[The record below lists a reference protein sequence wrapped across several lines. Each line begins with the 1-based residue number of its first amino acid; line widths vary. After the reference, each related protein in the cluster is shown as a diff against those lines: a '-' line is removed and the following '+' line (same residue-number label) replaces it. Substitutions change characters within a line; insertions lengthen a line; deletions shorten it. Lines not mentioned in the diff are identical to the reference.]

1 MTQKPIRGGSLP
13 ARAAV
18 LALLLAAVPA
28 GCISHSTGLMDEPPR
43 PKAKVTL
50 TASQFHDP
58 QAVATHAGPAPATT
72 GQSNGARTGP
82 NGAQPVGA
90 EETPAGTA
98 PGNAAA
104 DSNHQSDTVPAVVSH
119 AGLVG
124 QVNGRPIYVSE
135 FFAPI
140 ENELRIL
147 GRDKTREEFIIGA
160 YDVIQRR
167 LAELIKNE
175 LIYAEAQS
183 ALTENERVGLTYF
196 LQQLEGDLTR
206 DNGRGAA
213 DRRFREQKGLGVDEI
228 IELERRRQLIRYKV
242 QSEIEKRVIISW
254 RDVQR
259 YYRDHQAE
267 FNPPASI
274 QLRLLAVAAD
284 DAALRAE
291 IEKSLADGY
300 LFSSLAEQY
309 STILAS
315 RGGLMEPT
323 LLSSGLADTALTAWP
338 QVDAIARTLQKGEYG
353 GPVVVGGRA
362 IWVYVENHSDGAGR
376 SLYDVQLEIQKKLYD
391 ERYREEERKYLA
403 DLFARGNMDDFDNM
417 AILLLDIA
425 MQRWAAPE

>member
-1 MTQKPIRGGSLP
+1 MAKQRFGGGWMS
-13 ARAAV
+13 ARRAAMALV
-18 LALLLAAVPA
+18 LGAALP
-28 GCISHSTGLMDEPPR
+28 GCISNSTGLMDEPPR
-43 PKAKVTL
+43 PKARVTL
-50 TASQFHDP
+50 SASQFHDP
-58 QAVATHAGPAPATT
+58 QAAAMHAEPAPTATPDGT
-72 GQSNGARTGP
+72 
-82 NGAQPVGA
+82 
-90 EETPAGTA
+90 AGTVEPGSAQQAVTGSIPPTNLTA
-98 PGNAAA
+98 PANPIAE
-104 DSNHQSDTVPAVVSH
+104 TIPAVVSH

-160 YDVIQRR
+160 YDIIQRQ

-175 LIYAEAQS
+175 LVYAEAEA
-183 ALTENERVGLTYF
+183 ALTENERVGIRHF
-196 LQQLEGDLTR
+196 LRQLEGDLTR
-206 DNGRGAA
+206 DVGRKAS
-213 DRRFREQKGLGVDEI
+213 DRRFREEKGLGVDEV
-228 IELERRRQLIRYKV
+228 IELERRRQLILYKV
-242 QSEIEKRVIISW
+242 HSEIEKRVIVSW

-300 LFSSLAEQY
+300 LFSTLAEQY

-323 LLSSGLADTALTAWP
+323 VLGSGLADTALTAWP
-338 QVDAIARTLQKGEYG
+338 QVDAIARTLEKGQYG
-353 GPVVVGGRA
+353 GPVIVGERA

-376 SLYDVQLEIQKKLYD
+376 SLYDVQLEIQKKLHD

-403 DLFARGNMDDFDNM
+403 ELFARGNMDDFDNM